1 MPSDEQLAEAFFES
15 FGIKKTKKEDAVA
28 DVIPFPAN
36 GTESDIPSTIATPE

>member
-1 MPSDEQLAEAFFES
+1 MPSDEQLAEAFFEA
-15 FGIKKTKKEDAVA
+15 FGMEDPKKEDAVA